1 MLFAREIDIF
11 LLAFPALLSIINPVG
26 GAFTFLAV
34 ARRASESE
42 RAAAARAIAIYGFV
56 LLIASLYIGAYVL
69 EFFGVSLPVLRV
81 GGGAVVAATA
91 WKLLH
96 ADEPVETEAPASAR
110 PADLRK
116 LAFYPLTMPITTG
129 PGTISVAI
137 ALGTARP
144 GGVEGFAVFALA
156 ATAATLA
163 NCLLIY
169 VCYRYADRV
178 AARFGPTGTA
188 IVMRLSAFLLLCIG
202 LQVLWTGASELLGSL
217 PRR

>member
-1 MLFAREIDIF
+1 MLPGAIDVF

-26 GAFTFLAV
+26 GAFTFLAITG
-34 ARRASESE
+34 RASDAE

-56 LLIASLYIGAYVL
+56 LLNVSLYIGAYVL

-96 ADEPVETEAPASAR
+96 ADDPVETEAPASAP
-110 PADLRK
+110 PADLRR

-137 ALGTARP
+137 ALGTSRP
-144 GGVEGFAVFALA
+144 AGVDGFAVFALA
-156 ATAATLA
+156 ATLATLA
-163 NCLLIY
+163 NCALIY

-202 LQVLWTGASELLGSL
+202 LQVLWTGASELLGSV
-217 PRR
+217 PRP